1 MTSVD
6 QKKMFNKLKHDL
18 ESWREVILH
27 TNSLLKWDKK
37 FYPGI
42 IFAVISIF
50 YLLLWYLDL
59 STLTLISLSLLV
71 VTIIDYVFPL
81 VSRIVFK
88 TENWTGTQENKF
100 EEICQEL
107 CATKIKLCSFY
118 NYIFTAKEEKSTMF
132 LISVSLILVLLAW
145 IGSVIDN
152 LFLCFITT
160 LFAALYPGLSHHG
173 FIGTVK
179 GKFGAVLSSKIQ
191 QIKEKASKT
200 E

>member
-1 MTSVD
+1 MIQFVCFRTLLLCFLKPYELKSILLSIS

-118 NYIFTAKEEKSTMF
+118 NYIFTAKEEKSTMVSIGLHARRHVF
-132 LISVSLILVLLAW
+132 CLHVPHHVRSRNLELIVTFICSSSSV
-145 IGSVIDN
+145 
-152 LFLCFITT
+152 C
-160 LFAALYPGLSHHG
+160 H
-173 FIGTVK
+173 
-179 GKFGAVLSSKIQ
+179 
-191 QIKEKASKT
+191 
-200 E
+200 